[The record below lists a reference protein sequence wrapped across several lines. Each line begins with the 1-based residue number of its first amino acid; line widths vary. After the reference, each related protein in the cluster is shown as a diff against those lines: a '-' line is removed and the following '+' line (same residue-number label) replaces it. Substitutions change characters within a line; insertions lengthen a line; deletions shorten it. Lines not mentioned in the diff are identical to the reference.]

1 MSGDSFGSFLANV
14 GKITLETA
22 DNKKVTINKNLL
34 QTMALRL
41 FGLPHLGLRIR
52 MKYII
57 DLLNPRKGEKTLDA
71 GCGPG
76 ISSMYLAKIGLHM
89 YGADLSNEK
98 IENAK
103 RISKKLNINVK
114 FSTISITQLPYE
126 DEMFDK
132 LICTEVLEHV
142 ENDRQVMKELTRVLR
157 NNGSFILSVP
167 ADNSFNKKNMVRF
180 GHVRAGYSMD
190 DINGLARTH
199 NLKIIKTVC
208 VMSFFG
214 KLAWNI
220 NHVLFFS
227 KVLTVIFFYPLYYLA
242 LLDQLIGIKIRP
254 INYIVK
260 FRKR

>member
-1 MSGDSFGSFLANV
+1 MKEISFGKFLANV

-22 DNKKVTINKNLL
+22 DNRKVIINENYI
-34 QTMALRL
+34 QTMALRI

-57 DLLNPRKGEKTLDA
+57 DLLNPKKGEKTLDA

-76 ISSMYLAKIGLHM
+76 IYSMYLAKNGLHM
-89 YGADLSNEK
+89 YGADLSNDK
-98 IENAK
+98 IESAK
-103 RISKKLNINVK
+103 RIGKKLNINVK

-142 ENDRQVMKELTRVLR
+142 ENDRQAMDELTRVLK

-167 ADNSFNKKNMVRF
+167 AYNSFNIKNMERF

-190 DINGLARTH
+190 DIKDLARAH
-199 NLKIIKTVC
+199 NLKIIKTVG
-208 VMSFFG
+208 VMSIFG

-220 NHVLFFS
+220 NHMLFFS
-227 KVLTVIFFYPLYYLA
+227 KVLTVIFFCPLYYLT
-242 LLDQLIGIKIRP
+242 LLDQLLGINIRP

-260 FRKR
+260 FQKK